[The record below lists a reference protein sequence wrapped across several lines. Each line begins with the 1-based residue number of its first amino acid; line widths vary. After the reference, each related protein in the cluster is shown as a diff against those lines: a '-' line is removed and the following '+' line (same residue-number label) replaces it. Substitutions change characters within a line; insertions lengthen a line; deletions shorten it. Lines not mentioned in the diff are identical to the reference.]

1 MKLWYI
7 VVLVM
12 SSVGFIIMGIDK
24 GKARKQKWRIPENT
38 LWIIALLGG
47 APGMWLGMA
56 VFRHKTKHKTFKF
69 GLPILS
75 LLLLGIVFYLS

>member
-24 GKARKQKWRIPENT
+24 GKARKQNGEFLKT
-38 LWIIALLGG
+38 LYG
-47 APGMWLGMA
+47 
-56 VFRHKTKHKTFKF
+56 
-69 GLPILS
+69 S
-75 LLLLGIVFYLS
+75 LRY